1 MFSVKIDCK
10 NLGSDSK
17 KDLRDSKEQCTAFKW
32 CKTTG
37 KQTVRILKEAN
48 SFQKYTKNVPII
60 LYKGTID
67 IV

>member
-32 CKTTG
+32 CKTAG

-48 SFQKYTKNVPII
+48 SFQKYT
-60 LYKGTID
+60 
-67 IV
+67 